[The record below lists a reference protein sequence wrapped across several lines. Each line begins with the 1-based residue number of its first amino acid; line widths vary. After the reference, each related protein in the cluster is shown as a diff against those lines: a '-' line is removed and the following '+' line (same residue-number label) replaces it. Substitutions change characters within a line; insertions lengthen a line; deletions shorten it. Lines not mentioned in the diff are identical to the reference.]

1 MFLLCLLIAA
11 SPADL
16 RATVDSYLGAIERP
30 ASAAQWKALGP
41 DAIPIL
47 KEIAEGTELP
57 TRRAK
62 AVAGLAALSPDA
74 PALLSGYAL
83 DEKQDFSVRMAAVHG
98 LARLSSDTSLLQ
110 PVLKAKDARVSATA
124 ARLLV
129 QRSPSSCAAV
139 KARAGKDEHFA
150 RALTACGR

>member
-1 MFLLCLLIAA
+1 MFLLCLLLAA
-11 SPADL
+11 APADL
-16 RATVDSYLGAIERP
+16 RATIDSYLGTIERP

-47 KEIAEGTELP
+47 EEIVAGDELP

-74 PALLSGYAL
+74 STLLTGYAL
-83 DEKQDFSVRMAAVHG
+83 DEKQHFSVRMAAVHG
-98 LARLSSDTSLLQ
+98 LSRLADDSTLLR
-110 PVLKAKDARVSATA
+110 PVLKAKDARVSAAA

-129 QRSPSSCAAV
+129 ERSPSSCAAV
-139 KARAGKDEHFA
+139 RARAGRDEHFA
-150 RALTACGR
+150 RALAACAK